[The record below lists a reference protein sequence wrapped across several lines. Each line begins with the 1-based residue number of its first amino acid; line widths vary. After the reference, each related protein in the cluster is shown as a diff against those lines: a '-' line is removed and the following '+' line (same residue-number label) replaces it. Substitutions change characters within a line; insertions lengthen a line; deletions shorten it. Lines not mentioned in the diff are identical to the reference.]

1 MRWGGIGIRLVS
13 DLSVVFSAPGATG
26 GNANPEEVDDGSSDK
41 TVGSVSIISSSS
53 SLSSAVTVGSAR
65 DARVD
70 GFMAASSSSFSGC
83 WGWDEEGWDLFL
95 RVIVLRFFFFVFTSE
110 VDGIVEAKDLSI
122 TTIVLRGRDILR
134 CHVCCHAHTI
144 LLM

>member
-53 SLSSAVTVGSAR
+53 FAVTAGSTSTSR

-70 GFMAASSSSFSGC
+70 EFIMAVSSSSFSGC
-83 WGWDEEGWDLFL
+83 WDEEGWGWAGFL
-95 RVIVLRFFFFVFTSE
+95 RVIFLRFFCFH
-110 VDGIVEAKDLSI
+110 L
-122 TTIVLRGRDILR
+122 
-134 CHVCCHAHTI
+134 
-144 LLM
+144 